1 MAHFAQLNENNEV
14 INVIVVG
21 NDDCLDEN
29 GQESEQKGIEFC
41 KSILGPNTKW
51 VQTSYN
57 NNIRVRYAGIG
68 MTYDKTLDAF
78 IPPKPYNSW
87 VLNNTTASWEAPV
100 PMPSDA
106 PEGSYYQWNE
116 DNVNWELIT
125 PEN

>member
-21 NDDCLDEN
+21 NNDCLDEN

-68 MTYDKTLDAF
+68 MTYDETLDAF

-100 PMPSDA
+100 PMPTDA